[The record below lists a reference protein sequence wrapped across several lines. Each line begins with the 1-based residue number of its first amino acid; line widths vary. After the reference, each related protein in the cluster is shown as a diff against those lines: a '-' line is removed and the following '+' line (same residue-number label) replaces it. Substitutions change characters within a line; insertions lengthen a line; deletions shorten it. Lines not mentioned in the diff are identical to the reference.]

1 MEPTRMSIVNYS
13 VVVGKKWDSNMLS
26 NNINCFQIDKIYI
39 MAKAI
44 LFEQIQSG
52 TGPVLK
58 CILQNIESGASSKF
72 LLQTK
77 SIEEFAFLFYYI

>member
-1 MEPTRMSIVNYS
+1 M
-13 VVVGKKWDSNMLS
+13 VGIKWDSNMYRY
-26 NNINCFQIDKIYI
+26 IDNIYI

-58 CILQNIESGASSKF
+58 FILQNIESGASSKF
-72 LLQTK
+72 LL
-77 SIEEFAFLFYYI
+77 